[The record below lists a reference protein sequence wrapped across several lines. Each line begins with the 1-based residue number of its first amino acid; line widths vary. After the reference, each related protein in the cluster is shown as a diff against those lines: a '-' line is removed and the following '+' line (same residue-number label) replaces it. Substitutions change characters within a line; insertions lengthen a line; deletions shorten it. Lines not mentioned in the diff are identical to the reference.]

1 MRIIGRKK
9 LDRPI
14 MLAKGDRLTLNYV
27 EVDGVIRTER
37 STIFAAIIPWRPITV
52 DQVVMVETELDGS
65 YAVGGL
71 LVEMEKPE

>member
-71 LVEMEKPE
+71 LVEMEKPA

>member
-9 LDRPI
+9 LDKPI

-71 LVEMEKPE
+71 LVEMEKPA

>member
-27 EVDGVIRTER
+27 EIDGVIRTEK

-71 LVEMEKPE
+71 LVEMEKPA